1 MIIFLYGPDTY
12 RSQQKLNKIA
22 GNYKKI
28 HKTGLNFSTIDFK
41 ESDFDNFKQIIE
53 SYSIFKEKKLIVFK
67 NLFSSD
73 ENTIQRLSDYLEKS
87 NLAFSRE
94 EIIIIYEKDHPRPEF
109 KGIKKTLFEKLIK
122 RAKFQEFEL
131 LGGLKLKNWIK
142 KEFSDKNIQINSGA
156 LEKIIFY
163 VGNDLWRMSNEIE
176 KLILF
181 KKGEEK
187 IIGEKDID
195 LLVRPRIDANIFK
208 TIDAV
213 ANKNKKL
220 ALQLINEHIENGETG
235 GYILSMILWQIRN
248 LVKVKTLSQSL
259 NKIQIQR
266 KDRMAKKLKLHPY
279 VVEKTLKES
288 LKFTMEELKKI
299 YQKILEVDY
308 KMKTGKI
315 KPKTAIN
322 LFIAEIC

>member
-28 HKTGLNFSTIDFK
+28 RKTGLNFSTIDFK

-53 SYSIFKEKKLIVFK
+53 SCSIFKEKKLIVFK

-94 EIIIIYEKDHPRPEF
+94 EIIIIYEKDCLHPEF

-122 RAKFQEFEL
+122 RAKFQEFKL
-131 LGGLKLKNWIK
+131 LEGPELKNWIK
-142 KEFSDKNIQINSGA
+142 KEFSDKNIQINSEA

-163 VGNDLWRMSNEIE
+163 VGNDLWRMSNEIQ

-181 KKGEEK
+181 KNGKEK

>member
-53 SYSIFKEKKLIVFK
+53 SCSIFKEKKLIVFK

-94 EIIIIYEKDHPRPEF
+94 EIIIIYEKDCLHPEF

-122 RAKFQEFEL
+122 RAKFQEFKL
-131 LGGLKLKNWIK
+131 LEGPELKNWIK
-142 KEFSDKNIQINSGA
+142 KEFSDKNIQINSEA

-163 VGNDLWRMSNEIE
+163 VGNDLWRMSNEIQ

-181 KKGEEK
+181 KNGKEK